1 MTVTM
6 EMLSSLILAHQF
18 LTPSTIKNGKPQMI
32 DVIRSLG
39 GVQWGAEDLVLLARL
54 QHFESQWVRE
64 AVEKGELIE
73 VHVLR
78 GGLRIIPADEY
89 PFYFAGTREVIE
101 RVSDRRLRIAKELT
115 HDHKTILKAVSGEG
129 RMSVQDIVKETQVLH
144 VDTLVN
150 ELLGAGKLIRAGR
163 KKNKVLF
170 ATLEEWLPGVHLDTV
185 SAHESR
191 VWLAK
196 KFLTMYG
203 PSTASELAHWAGWSV
218 TRGKEVLSHLEEGI
232 TEVFVDGEP
241 RVMLSGTVFPPLE
254 ERPYVRLLHNDDEI
268 HLACSGRC
276 KSLFG
281 FKWKYKFSTTAA
293 VLQNNKIA
301 GTIKI
306 SKKKNVL
313 TVEADLPGIN
323 EDLFA
328 EQVDKLAALW
338 HATLDMRR

>member
-1 MTVTM
+1 MTVTR

-18 LTPSTIKNGKPQMI
+18 LTPSTVKNGNQMV

-54 QHFESQWVRE
+54 QHFESEWVRE

-101 RVSDRRLRIAKELT
+101 RVSDRRLHIATKLT
-115 HDHKTILKAVSGEG
+115 HDHKTVLKAVSGEG
-129 RMSVQDIVKETQVLH
+129 RMSVQDIVKETQVPH
-144 VDTLVN
+144 VDTLIN
-150 ELLGAGKLIRAGR
+150 GLLGAGKLIRAGR

-170 ATLEEWLPGVHLDTV
+170 ATLEEWLPGVKLDTV

-196 KFLTMYG
+196 KFLTVYG

-218 TRGKEVLSHLEEGI
+218 TRGKEVLSHLKDGI

-241 RVMLSGTVFPPLE
+241 RVMLSDTVFPPPE

-281 FKWKYKFSTTAA
+281 FQWKYKFSTTAS

-313 TVEADLPGIN
+313 TVEADLPEVD

-328 EQVDKLAALW
+328 EQVNKLAALW